1 MSNLSTLRKI
11 LKTFHPEGIP
21 GLGAKVY
28 NFLSSKEIFQSHY
41 ELVAK
46 DILQYCSKGRL
57 LDVGTGPGWLLLKL
71 NQTSSKIQ
79 LSGID
84 ISSAMVD
91 EARKNISSAGLA
103 EKIEVK
109 EGNASII
116 PFADNIFDVVVSTGS
131 LHHWKKPVEG
141 LNEVHRVIKSGGY
154 ALMYDLIS
162 DTPKPIMDE
171 IKQRFGK
178 LKSTLFWLHSFEEP
192 FYDQKNFEELA
203 ESTLFKKG
211 QSHFVGLLCC
221 LVLKKQ

>member
-21 GLGAKVY
+21 ELGAKVY
-28 NFLSSKEIFQSHY
+28 NFLSSKKIFQSHY

-46 DILQYCSKGRL
+46 DILKYCSNGRL

-71 NQTSSKIQ
+71 HQTSPNIQ
-79 LSGID
+79 LTGMD

-103 EKIEVK
+103 DKIEIK
-109 EGNASII
+109 EGNASMI
-116 PFADNIFDVVVSTGS
+116 PFADNLFDVVVSTGS
-131 LHHWKKPVEG
+131 LHHWKKPMEG
-141 LNEVHRVIKSGGY
+141 LNEVNRVLKSGGY

-162 DTPKPIMDE
+162 NTPKPIMDE
-171 IKQRFGK
+171 IKQKFGK
-178 LKSTLFWLHSFEEP
+178 VKSTLFWLHSFEEP
-192 FYDQKNFEELA
+192 FYDQKNFEALA

-221 LVLKKQ
+221 LVMKKQ